1 MAPRTQEGV
10 YRRLTINAGDLIMA
24 LIPMG
29 NRSFLS
35 EDLRK
40 GEDPRLID
48 GRPLVSGPPAIGGVG
63 GQRQFPRLARVELL
77 G

>member
-1 MAPRTQEGV
+1 
-10 YRRLTINAGDLIMA
+10 MA